1 MPITFPASPTHG
13 QQFTAGTRT
22 WVYNSAVP
30 AWEALPLAAL
40 AVVMLSINDYYDL
53 TPEEQL
59 DATKIY
65 AIID

>member
-1 MPITFPASPTHG
+1 MPIVFPSTPTHG
-13 QQFTAGTRT
+13 QQFSVGTRT

-40 AVVMLSINDYYDL
+40 TVVMLTADDYYAL

-65 AIID
+65 ALID